1 VTHKATAVVHGRLTD
16 DGETDAGLPVE
27 DEIWRAGGLAGFDPR
42 LLADRFGTPLYVY
55 DLDALERRG
64 HALRLAVPDGVEIAY
79 AVKSNPSLAVIARLA
94 RIGIGA
100 DVSSV
105 GELAAALRAGVPPS
119 GVIVTGPGK
128 TEALLRQAVLAGVR
142 AIAADSPGEVQRVE
156 RAARAARRTVGL
168 LFRLAAPPAAGLS
181 GDHGPAEHFGMT
193 WEDAVAAARHA
204 ARSSALVPLGVH
216 VFAVGAVRDPALL
229 ESHAAWTVTAGRRL
243 AAAAGF
249 RFLLADVGGG
259 LGIPYR
265 DEDRP
270 LDLGSFAA
278 GLREVLLAARADP
291 VASELRILVEPGRY
305 LSGPIGAYL
314 ARVVD
319 VKELDGG
326 CVAILDGGINH
337 LLSPVLPGRAHR
349 LRLIA
354 AHGDPVRERVPVVLA
369 GPLCTA
375 LDVLGRADA
384 LPRPLPGD
392 LVAFLDTGAYGFT
405 QSMPWF
411 LSHPGPAE
419 VALSAGD
426 ATLVRARL
434 RPSDLLRRQRVPG
447 ELRAPGHVTAQARR
461 MVR

>member
-1 VTHKATAVVHGRLTD
+1 MTRRATPGVDGRPTD
-16 DGETDAGLPVE
+16 DDETE
-27 DEIWRAGGLAGFDPR
+27 DEIWRANGLGGFDPHV
-42 LLADRFGTPLYVY
+42 LADRFGTPLYVY

-64 HALRLAVPDGVEIAY
+64 HALRLAVPEGVEIAY

-94 RIGIGA
+94 RIGVGA

-119 GVIVTGPGK
+119 AVIVTGPGK
-128 TEALLRQAVLAGVR
+128 SDALLRQAVVAGVR

-156 RAARAARRTVGL
+156 RTARAARRTVGL
-168 LFRLAAPPAAGLS
+168 LFRLAAPPAADAS

-193 WEDAVAAARHA
+193 WEDAVAAAGHA

-229 ESHAAWTVTAGRRL
+229 ESHAAWAVAAGRRL
-243 AAAAGF
+243 AATAGF

-270 LDLGSFAA
+270 LDLGLFAG
-278 GLREVLLAARADP
+278 GLREVLLAARSDP
-291 VASELRILVEPGRY
+291 VASDLRILIEPGRY
-305 LSGPIGAYL
+305 LSGPVGSYL

-337 LLSPVLPGRAHR
+337 LLSPALPGRAHR

-354 AHGDPVRERVPVVLA
+354 AGGALDRERVPVLLV

-375 LDVLGRADA
+375 LDVLGRAEA
-384 LPRPLPGD
+384 LPRPQPGD

-426 ATLVRARL
+426 ATLLRARL
-434 RPSDLLRRQRVPG
+434 RPSDLLRRQRVPS
-447 ELRAPGHVTAQARR
+447 ESLQPGWRMAQARGV
-461 MVR
+461 VR